1 MSLEYIRRAYKVPA
15 HRGGRIRFAPCAG
28 IDKLGFVV
36 AAKGPYIRVRFA
48 DMRRTVLLH
57 PTYGLHYLDGEAGI

>member
-15 HRGGRIRFAPCAG
+15 HRGGRIRFCPCAG
-28 IDKLGFVV
+28 IEKMGFVV
-36 AAKGPYIRVRFA
+36 AAKGHYIRVRFT

-57 PTYGLHYLDGEAGI
+57 PTWAREYLDGEAGI